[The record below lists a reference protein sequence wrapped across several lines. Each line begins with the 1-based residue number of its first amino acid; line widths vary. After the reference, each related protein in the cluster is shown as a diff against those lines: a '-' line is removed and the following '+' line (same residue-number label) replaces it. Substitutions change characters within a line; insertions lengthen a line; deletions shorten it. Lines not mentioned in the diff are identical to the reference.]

1 MISTEPFVKSYI
13 IGFLAIC
20 LRGEQLPIQVEDED
34 IPVIA
39 EVIAGGRITIP
50 EEIRKI
56 FGVKDGDH
64 VMCRVRLDKR
74 AEDVKSHSLSSR
86 NHRHSPDNLT
96 ILNRVETI
104 ETDLVPQLTLTVS
117 DPTKVVD
124 GFREKSI
131 LVIGDL
137 IVDRYVH
144 SQGRKLSREA
154 PVPVADFISE
164 ELVLGGASNLTNNL
178 VALGAKVKVLGVV
191 GKDEAGRWLV
201 EELQKRGVD
210 TSSVIVNDRPTSLKT
225 RFILNHRQY
234 LRIDKEYRSD
244 VEPHITKQF
253 LGSLTELV
261 KSADG
266 VVFSDYDKGGI
277 TPDLISNVVEECRVQ
292 DKKILAQPKVRHYLD
307 YIGVT
312 MVKSNA
318 REGSIATGVSM
329 VNDTS
334 LRNMG
339 HNLMSRL
346 ECESLLLTRSERGMI
361 LFEKRNITS
370 FPPFKGPKPGFNAV
384 GVRDCMTAVLAMSL
398 ASDAPVQEAVLLAG
412 LAAAQQADEIG
423 TVVVDLNELQSQAST
438 TLELAE
444 HIVQVPVH

>member
-1 MISTEPFVKSYI
+1 MT
-13 IGFLAIC
+13 LA
-20 LRGEQLPIQVEDED
+20 
-34 IPVIA
+34 
-39 EVIAGGRITIP
+39 
-50 EEIRKI
+50 
-56 FGVKDGDH
+56 
-64 VMCRVRLDKR
+64 
-74 AEDVKSHSLSSR
+74 
-86 NHRHSPDNLT
+86 
-96 ILNRVETI
+96 
-104 ETDLVPQLTLTVS
+104 VS

-124 GFREKSI
+124 GFLDKSI

-137 IVDRYVH
+137 IVDRYVN

-244 VEPHITKQF
+244 VEPHITKQ
-253 LGSLTELV
+253 
-261 KSADG
+261 
-266 VVFSDYDKGGI
+266 I
-277 TPDLISNVVEECRVQ
+277 TPELISNVVEECRVQ

-423 TVVVDLNELQSQAST
+423 TVVVDLNELRSQAST